1 MNISYRH
8 IVRYFYSEPSVKEIS
23 EKLFQLGHENEIEE
37 NDILN
42 IEFTP
47 NKGDCLSLKG
57 IVRDLGIFYETKKND
72 EIFED
77 PISFFDFKFKNL
89 STSDCPKI
97 SFLKIEIE
105 GDISEY
111 KDNLRSYFDDL
122 DIKKNNF
129 FTDVS
134 NYVAYETGQP
144 THCYDAKKIKNEVQ
158 LKN

>member
-77 PISFFDFKFKNL
+77 PISFLILNL
-89 STSDCPKI
+89 KTYQLLI
-97 SFLKIEIE
+97 
-105 GDISEY
+105 
-111 KDNLRSYFDDL
+111 
-122 DIKKNNF
+122 
-129 FTDVS
+129 
-134 NYVAYETGQP
+134 
-144 THCYDAKKIKNEVQ
+144 VQ
-158 LKN
+158 RFHF